1 MNSTLRHYALW
12 FFGALTLTLTPLL
25 QGQTKRPL
33 DLETVTYGGKTFRS
47 DFYPQPVYGLAWLQS
62 GYTYTVEPGDYGRE
76 GLSSLRSL
84 RVYTPTRAQEQ
95 TVLTQGELVQLLKP
109 YDDTDKLYPLIAYDF
124 TPQCHYLEVEL
135 SKGLYLIDVEQKLIV
150 GYFATGD
157 TEKRASLLSPNERNL
172 AVKSEEGTLLIYT
185 LQPAGSKPQAPTLVA
200 TDEAEAAVVYGE
212 SVHQNEFGIDGG
224 LFWSPDSR
232 QLAFYRMDQSMV
244 APYPIVDMTPHKAV
258 VQPVRYPMAGSPS
271 HHVTLGVFHLENQQT
286 TYLETGGD
294 PEHYLTNVAW
304 HPNSQK
310 VYIAELNRGQDHLFL
325 NGYDVQTGARTET
338 LFEETDAHYVEPQRP
353 MMFVPGS
360 RGEQFV
366 WESRR
371 EGYRQLYLYSSTG
384 KLIRKLTDMEGEVT
398 DIYGFDPKGER
409 IYFQAAYPSPL
420 ERHIFASELKR
431 GRTIQLSKVAGTHE
445 ATFSPDKQY
454 YIDQLQSATIARSV
468 MLHDCNGLQLRLI
481 HQAPDPWRKLDMPN
495 ITVGTLL
502 AADGKTELYYRL
514 ITPSHFDEMKEYPT
528 IVYVYG
534 GPHAQLVTNTPQWGA
549 SGWDLYMAQQ
559 GYIIFTLDNRGSA
572 QRGAA
577 FEQVIHR
584 QVGTAEMADQM
595 KGVEYLKSLPYVDRN
610 RIGVYGWSFGGFMT
624 TNLIL
629 THPETFK
636 VGVAGGPVMDWSRYE
651 IMYGER
657 YNDAPQDNPEG
668 YQKNNLIERAKDLKG
683 RLLLIHGTSD
693 NVVVWQHAQAFVKAC
708 VDAKTYPDLYYYPG
722 HKHNVIGPDRVH
734 LNYVITRYFLEH
746 L

>member
-25 QGQTKRPL
+25 QGQTKQPL

-76 GLSSLRSL
+76 GLGSLRSL
-84 RVYTPTRAQEQ
+84 RVYSPTRAQEQ
-95 TVLTQGELVQLLKP
+95 TVLTQDELVQLLKP

-258 VQPVRYPMAGSPS
+258 VQPIRYPMAGSPS

-310 VYIAELNRGQDHLFL
+310 VYIAELNRAQDHLFL
-325 NGYDVQTGARTET
+325 NGYDAQTGAHVET

-514 ITPSHFDEMKEYPT
+514 ITPSNLDEMKEYPA

-595 KGVEYLKSLPYVDRN
+595 KGVEYLKSLPYVDQK

-624 TNLIL
+624 TNLML

-657 YNDAPQDNPEG
+657 YNDAPQDNPDG
-668 YQKNNLIERAKDLKG
+668 YQRNNLIERAKDLKG

-708 VDAKTYPDLYYYPG
+708 VDAQTYPDLYYYPG
-722 HKHNVIGPDRVH
+722 HKHNVLGPDRVH
-734 LNYVITRYFLEH
+734 LNHVITRYFQEH

>member
-12 FFGALTLTLTPLL
+12 FFGALTLTFTPLL
-25 QGQTKRPL
+25 QGQTKQPL

-62 GYTYTVEPGDYGRE
+62 AYTYTVEGGDYQ
-76 GLSSLRSL
+76 SL

-325 NGYDVQTGARTET
+325 NGYDAQTGAHTET

-624 TNLIL
+624 TNLML

-657 YNDAPQDNPEG
+657 YNDAPQDNPDG
-668 YQKNNLIERAKDLKG
+668 YQHNNLIERAKDLKG

-722 HKHNVIGPDRVH
+722 HKHNVLGPDRVH
-734 LNYVITRYFLEH
+734 LNHVITRYFLEH

>member
-12 FFGALTLTLTPLL
+12 FFGALTLTFTPLL
-25 QGQTKRPL
+25 QGQTKQPL

-62 GYTYTVEPGDYGRE
+62 GYTYTVEGGDYQ
-76 GLSSLRSL
+76 SL

-150 GYFATGD
+150 GYFATGQI
-157 TEKRASLLSPNERNL
+157 EKRASLLSHNERNL

-325 NGYDVQTGARTET
+325 NGYDAQTGARTET

-559 GYIIFTLDNRGSA
+559 GYIIFTVDSRGSA

-595 KGVEYLKSLPYVDRN
+595 KGVEYLKSLPYVDQN

-624 TNLIL
+624 TNLML

-668 YQKNNLIERAKDLKG
+668 YQRNNLIERAKDLKG

-722 HKHNVIGPDRVH
+722 HKHNVLGPDRVH
-734 LNYVITRYFLEH
+734 LNHVITRYFLEH

>member
-12 FFGALTLTLTPLL
+12 FFGVLTLTLTPLL
-25 QGQTKRPL
+25 QGQTKQPL

-47 DFYPQPVYGLAWLQS
+47 LFYPQPVYGLAWLQS

-76 GLSSLRSL
+76 GLSSLR
-84 RVYTPTRAQEQ
+84 VYSPTRAQEQ
-95 TVLTQGELVQLLKP
+95 TVLTQDELVQLLKP

-157 TEKRASLLSPNERNL
+157 SEKRASLLSPNERNL

-258 VQPVRYPMAGSPS
+258 VQPVRYPMAGTPS

-325 NGYDVQTGARTET
+325 NGYDAQKGAHTET

-495 ITVGTLL
+495 ITVGTL
-502 AADGKTELYYRL
+502 
-514 ITPSHFDEMKEYPT
+514 
-528 IVYVYG
+528 
-534 GPHAQLVTNTPQWGA
+534 
-549 SGWDLYMAQQ
+549 
-559 GYIIFTLDNRGSA
+559 
-572 QRGAA
+572 
-577 FEQVIHR
+577 
-584 QVGTAEMADQM
+584 
-595 KGVEYLKSLPYVDRN
+595 
-610 RIGVYGWSFGGFMT
+610 
-624 TNLIL
+624 
-629 THPETFK
+629 
-636 VGVAGGPVMDWSRYE
+636 
-651 IMYGER
+651 
-657 YNDAPQDNPEG
+657 
-668 YQKNNLIERAKDLKG
+668 
-683 RLLLIHGTSD
+683 
-693 NVVVWQHAQAFVKAC
+693 VVV
-708 VDAKTYPDLYYYPG
+708 Y
-722 HKHNVIGPDRVH
+722 
-734 LNYVITRYFLEH
+734 
-746 L
+746 

>member
-12 FFGALTLTLTPLL
+12 LFGALTLTLTPLL
-25 QGQTKRPL
+25 QGQTKQPL
-33 DLETVTYGGKTFRS
+33 DLETVTSGGKRFWS
-47 DFYPQPVYGLAWLQS
+47 DFYPQPVYGLTWLQS
-62 GYTYTVEPGDYGRE
+62 GYTYTVAGGDYK
-76 GLSSLRSL
+76 SLRI
-84 RVYTPTRAQEQ
+84 YTPTRAQEQ

-109 YDDTDKLYPLIAYDF
+109 YDDTDKLNPLVAYAF

-258 VQPVRYPMAGSPS
+258 VQPIRYPMAGSPS

-310 VYIAELNRGQDHLFL
+310 VYIAELNRAQDHLFL
-325 NGYDVQTGARTET
+325 NGYDAQTGAHVET

-371 EGYRQLYLYSSTG
+371 EGYHQLYLYSSTG
-384 KLIRKLTDMEGEVT
+384 KLIRKLTDMEGEIT

-420 ERHIFASELKR
+420 ERHIFVSELKR

-514 ITPSHFDEMKEYPT
+514 ITPSNLDEMKEYPA

-559 GYIIFTLDNRGSA
+559 GYIIFTVDSRGSA

-595 KGVEYLKSLPYVDRN
+595 KGVEYLQSLPYVDRN

-624 TNLIL
+624 TNLML

-657 YNDAPQDNPEG
+657 YNDAPQDNPDG
-668 YQKNNLIERAKDLKG
+668 YQRNNLIERAKDLKG

-708 VDAKTYPDLYYYPG
+708 VDAQTYPDLYYYPG
-722 HKHNVIGPDRVH
+722 HKHNVLGPDRVH
-734 LNYVITRYFLEH
+734 LNHVITRYFQEH

>member
-12 FFGALTLTLTPLL
+12 FFGVLTLTLTPLL
-25 QGQTKRPL
+25 QGQTKQPL

-47 DFYPQPVYGLAWLQS
+47 LFYPKPVYGLAWLQS

-76 GLSSLRSL
+76 GLRSL
-84 RVYTPTRAQEQ
+84 RVYSPTRAQEQ
-95 TVLTQGELVQLLKP
+95 TVLTQDELVQLLKP
-109 YDDTDKLYPLIAYDF
+109 YDDTNELYPLVAYDF
-124 TPQCHYLEVEL
+124 TSQCHYLEVEL

-185 LQPAGSKPQAPTLVA
+185 LQSAGSKPQAPTLVA

-244 APYPIVDMTPHKAV
+244 APYPIVDMTPHKAI
-258 VQPVRYPMAGSPS
+258 VQPVRYPMAGTPS

-325 NGYDVQTGARTET
+325 NGYDAQTGAHTET

-514 ITPSHFDEMKEYPT
+514 ITPSNFDEMKEYPT

-595 KGVEYLKSLPYVDRN
+595 KGVEYLKSLPYVDQN

-624 TNLIL
+624 TNLML

-668 YQKNNLIERAKDLKG
+668 YQRNNLIERAQDLKG

-734 LNYVITRYFLEH
+734 LNHVITRYFLEH